1 MRSVKNGKKL
11 PQLSKHIGTN
21 INGGLNENLSIVND
35 SIIFKLK
42 GNKMKFLAGVIVGI
56 FLSVVGVQG
65 VSNIIS
71 NSVASVQSYAKDVT
85 KDIQK

>member
-1 MRSVKNGKKL
+1 
-11 PQLSKHIGTN
+11 
-21 INGGLNENLSIVND
+21 
-35 SIIFKLK
+35 
-42 GNKMKFLAGVIVGI
+42 MKFLAGVIVGI